1 MNATEINYQGIKCD
15 FCKTEIVKNVKSLE
29 KLDYKGKIYI
39 FEDVPIG
46 VCNNCGE
53 HYVHAKVIRE
63 MEKIVDNMERKEL
76 VPLYEFQ
83 EEFSY

>member
-1 MNATEINYQGIKCD
+1 M
-15 FCKTEIVKNVKSLE
+15 KSLE
-29 KLDYKGKIYI
+29 KLYYKGKVYI
-39 FEDVPIG
+39 FEDVLIG

-63 MEKIVDNMERKEL
+63 MEKIVDSMERKEL
-76 VPLYEFQ
+76 VPLYEFH